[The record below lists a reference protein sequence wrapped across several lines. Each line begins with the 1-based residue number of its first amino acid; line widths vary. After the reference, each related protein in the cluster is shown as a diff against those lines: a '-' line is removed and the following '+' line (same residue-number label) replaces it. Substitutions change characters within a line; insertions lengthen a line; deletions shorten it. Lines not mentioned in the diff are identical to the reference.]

1 MKQTVNI
8 KNSTQV
14 RSPPFLP
21 VFCCFGASAILTDT
35 LQCDHPP
42 LYADSWLYQPVLK
55 TSCLY
60 CPFVAILLTLQG
72 RYVCWSRVCSQGSS
86 CCKIAWQEEWTN
98 LVVVTFSS
106 EFQNSWAITKLP
118 PCIQS
123 YQYQNV
129 SNQSVKLDCFHE
141 LEPGNTANVSIS
153 ITNVPSSTAPAKTR
167 AIWPECYWH
176 WPTEHT

>member
-118 PCIQS
+118 PLHTKLPIPKCVEP
-123 YQYQNV
+123 V
-129 SNQSVKLDCFHE
+129 SKAGLF
-141 LEPGNTANVSIS
+141 PWIGA
-153 ITNVPSSTAPAKTR
+153 R
-167 AIWPECYWH
+167 
-176 WPTEHT
+176 